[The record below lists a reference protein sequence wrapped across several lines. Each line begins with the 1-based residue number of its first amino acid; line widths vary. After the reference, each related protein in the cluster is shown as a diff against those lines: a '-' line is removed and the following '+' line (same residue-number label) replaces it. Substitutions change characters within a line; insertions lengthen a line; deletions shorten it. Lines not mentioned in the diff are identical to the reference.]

1 MADIVATKEGRL
13 LTDSLRVSEH
23 FGKHHRNVIR
33 AIRSLNCSKE
43 FHLLNFEQVIRRVKG
58 GKNTEFD
65 QPFYTMTKDGFMF
78 LVMGFGGLQA
88 GAIKESYINAFN
100 QMSQRLTA
108 TMTEFNLECHRMAVG
123 ERFASR
129 CGKGLRQWRE
139 EKPRRLGRLKALHPQ
154 LVMFT
159 GGN

>member
-1 MADIVATKEGRL
+1 MADIVATKEGQL
-13 LTDSLRVSEH
+13 LTDSLRVAEH
-23 FGKHHRNVIR
+23 FGKQHAHVMRNVKSLER
-33 AIRSLNCSKE
+33 LGDFYRSNFGAIE
-43 FHLLNFEQVIRRVKG
+43 YVDRRG
-58 GKNTEFD
+58 RNQRLF
-65 QPFYTMTKDGFMF
+65 QMTKDGLMF
-78 LVMGFGGLQA
+78 LVMGFTGEQA
-88 GAIKESYINAFN
+88 DMVKLSFINAFN
-100 QMSQRLTA
+100 QMSERLTA